1 MARSDIVT
9 QIPLDRAAKLIG
21 IDPYHFNTI
30 TTLRRP
36 ETNACDDIF
45 FQHSHQRQGAFSR
58 EDLASALK
66 QAEET
71 VTHYLGY
78 TLIPQ
83 WVQNE
88 EKIVTKPANVEM
100 MNVTGRNA
108 RGQLKS
114 VVTDR
119 GYVIEGGRK
128 ARTLI
133 ESDSPVTYSDD
144 DGDGYDEL
152 ATVNV
157 ATTVTDPQEIHLFFS
172 DKSGADK
179 WEIRPINVSISGGNA
194 TITFPRYL
202 VPLPELWERDP
213 AEGDV
218 WRTINGDDVNQFIDT
233 CDVYRV
239 YNDPSAPAVLYKEG
253 CSCTNCNGTGCVV
266 CQWSTN
272 TGCLRVRD
280 GRRGIITYQA
290 AEWNADNQEFRLLSS
305 SDCCWWEPDKLY
317 IWYRAGLVNLDLD
330 QPYLQVDPMWERLVV
345 FYALTLIDRKIPGC
359 ENTQNIYDMATKDL
373 GLSQSSG
380 NSSYTYALTGRIAGN
395 PLGTKRAAINL
406 WRSIESNRILQG
418 H

>member
-1 MARSDIVT
+1 MAVASVVT
-9 QIPLDRAAKLIG
+9 MIPLDRAARLLG
-21 IDPYHFNTI
+21 VDSYHFNSI
-30 TTLRRP
+30 TTTRRS
-36 ETNACDDIF
+36 EVASCDDVW
-45 FQHSHQRQGAFSR
+45 FQYPWQRQGAFSR
-58 EDLASALK
+58 EDLAAALK
-66 QAEET
+66 QAEDT

-78 TLIPQ
+78 SLIPQ

-100 MNVTGRNA
+100 FNVTGRNA

-128 ARTLI
+128 AKTLI
-133 ESDSPVTYSDD
+133 QFGAAVVYSDSN
-144 DGDGYDEL
+144 GDGYNDL
-152 ATVNV
+152 ATVVV
-157 ATTVTDPQEIHLFFS
+157 ATSVTEPQEVHVFFS
-172 DKSGADK
+172 GNSGADK
-179 WEIRPINVSISGGNA
+179 WEIRPISVSISGGNA

-218 WRTINGDDVNQFIDT
+218 WRNINGDDSNQFITT

-253 CSCTNCNGTGCVV
+253 CSCSSCGGTGCVV

-280 GRRGIITYQA
+280 GRRGIVTYQA
-290 AEWNADNQEFRLLSS
+290 AEWDATNQEFRLLSS
-305 SDCCWWEPDKLY
+305 TDCCWWEPDKLFV
-317 IWYRAGLVNLDLD
+317 WYRAGLVNLDLD
-330 QPYLQVDPMWERLVV
+330 QPYLQMDPMWERLVV
-345 FYALTLIDRKIPGC
+345 FYAISLIDRKIPGC
-359 ENTQNIYDMATKDL
+359 ENTQNIWKMQLEDL
-373 GLSQSSG
+373 GKSESSG
-380 NSSYTYALTGRIAGN
+380 DSSYTYSITGRIAGN
-395 PLGTKRAAINL
+395 PLGTRRAAINL
-406 WRSIESNRILQG
+406 WRAIESNRILQG